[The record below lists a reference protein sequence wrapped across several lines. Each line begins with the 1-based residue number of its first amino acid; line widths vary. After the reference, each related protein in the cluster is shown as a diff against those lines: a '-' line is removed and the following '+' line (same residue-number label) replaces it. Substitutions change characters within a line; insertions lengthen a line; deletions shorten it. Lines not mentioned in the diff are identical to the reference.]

1 MASVSRVRINASNPA
16 HMKRCL
22 PLESVIGGVRKSCAS
37 PLGRIAAG
45 AACAHRKHMQGSS
58 ETERRKR
65 IFTIVLVSID
75 GQRVVGSKADE
86 IELE

>member
-1 MASVSRVRINASNPA
+1 
-16 HMKRCL
+16 
-22 PLESVIGGVRKSCAS
+22 
-37 PLGRIAAG
+37 
-45 AACAHRKHMQGSS
+45 MQGSS